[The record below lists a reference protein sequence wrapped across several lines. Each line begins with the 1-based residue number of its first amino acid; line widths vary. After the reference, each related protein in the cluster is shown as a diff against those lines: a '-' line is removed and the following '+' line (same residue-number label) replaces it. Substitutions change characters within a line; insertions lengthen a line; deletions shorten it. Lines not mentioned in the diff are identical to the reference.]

1 MEKQYDFAGWATR
14 HNVKCSDGRT
24 ITPNA
29 FQHCDGQVVPL
40 VWNHDHKDPFNVL
53 GHAELEYRPE
63 GVYTYCAF
71 NDTEQG
77 RNAKQL
83 VQHGDVISLSIYANR
98 LKQKGGDVLHG
109 EIREVSLVLAGANPE
124 AHIESVMA
132 HGEEIEDE
140 ATIYAAEGIEIFHA
154 EEQTKEKENMAEET
168 KTPEEGKKEKTIA
181 DVYNEFTEEQK
192 TVVHTM
198 IGMALEDAKGDS
210 DEEDKVEQIENL
222 LDVLS
227 DERSMFFNREEDF
240 LSIFLYPELQ
250 SGVPY
255 VHRDWD
261 HDEAYYYDL
270 DYSIGVCDPLYDV
283 IVEEP
288 DFVYPGYIEDYDDCN
303 EQENE
308 CDRWI
313 EILSEIDKHIVK

>member
-1 MEKQYDFAGWATR
+1 MKKLELLKEKIANINNSEEYKDT
-14 HNVKCSDGRT
+14 V
-24 ITPNA
+24 
-29 FQHCDGQVVPL
+29 FQ
-40 VWNHDHKDPFNVL
+40 
-53 GHAELEYRPE
+53 AEDM
-63 GVYTYCAF
+63 F
-71 NDTEQG
+71 F
-77 RNAKQL
+77 
-83 VQHGDVISLSIYANR
+83 VISDNKILAIYEDGISGYFIPDYTEEEFKEVKRIEKELA
-98 LKQKGGDVLHG
+98 LDDKVFLPYKGGVVCCLDDL
-109 EIREVSLVLAGANPE
+109 
-124 AHIESVMA
+124 IEC
-132 HGEEIEDE
+132 
-140 ATIYAAEGIEIFHA
+140 Y
-154 EEQTKEKENMAEET
+154 EN
-168 KTPEEGKKEKTIA
+168 
-181 DVYNEFTEEQK
+181 N
-192 TVVHTM
+192 
-198 IGMALEDAKGDS
+198 

-261 HDEAYYYDL
+261 HDEAYYYGL

-288 DFVYPGYIEDYDDCN
+288 EFAYPDDIKYYDDRT

>member
-1 MEKQYDFAGWATR
+1 MEKLELLKKMIANINNSEEYKDT
-14 HNVKCSDGRT
+14 V
-24 ITPNA
+24 
-29 FQHCDGQVVPL
+29 FQ
-40 VWNHDHKDPFNVL
+40 
-53 GHAELEYRPE
+53 AEDM
-63 GVYTYCAF
+63 F
-71 NDTEQG
+71 F
-77 RNAKQL
+77 
-83 VQHGDVISLSIYANR
+83 VISDNKILAIEEDSISGYFIP
-98 LKQKGGDVLHG
+98 DYT
-109 EIREVSLVLAGANPE
+109 EEEFEEVKR
-124 AHIESVMA
+124 I
-132 HGEEIEDE
+132 
-140 ATIYAAEGIEIFHA
+140 
-154 EEQTKEKENMAEET
+154 EKELDLDYMVFL
-168 KTPEEGKKEKTIA
+168 PC
-181 DVYNEFTEEQK
+181 
-192 TVVHTM
+192 
-198 IGMALEDAKGDS
+198 KGDAGCCL
-210 DEEDKVEQIENL
+210 DDLIECYENNDKEDKVEQIENL

-288 DFVYPGYIEDYDDCN
+288 DFVYPDDIEDYDDRT

-313 EILSEIDKHIVK
+313 EILSEIGKHII